1 MVLACD
7 WASLKWGSKS
17 TGNLRKSQMHSRQT
31 SNTMPLKTGQS
42 LHPLADWCLPIGQ
55 VQRRNSS
62 LQSLS
67 HMTQMHILMS
77 KATSSHSSHAVYLPS
92 VQVDMPNAGHN
103 TTLLVLFQVLPELQH
118 SQSFTRQQ
126 HSRSPFHYLKIDDC
140 IFQCVA
146 SISSRKSHKSN
157 SLYNPNSG

>member
-17 TGNLRKSQMHSRQT
+17 TGNLRKSQIHSRQT
-31 SNTMPLKTGQS
+31 SNIMPLKTGQS

-103 TTLLVLFQVLPELQH
+103 ALSLVSSTSWASAQPKFHKATTLQISFPLFEDRWLYIPMC
-118 SQSFTRQQ
+118 SF
-126 HSRSPFHYLKIDDC
+126 H
-140 IFQCVA
+140 IF
-146 SISSRKSHKSN
+146 
-157 SLYNPNSG
+157 